1 MKIKIPILT
10 QMNQATIMK
19 YHHLINRNR
28 IKILKMTQDQ
38 LILHKMNHNKLI
50 QHKLMF
56 QYQLILH
63 KINQDHLIL
72 L

>member
-19 YHHLINRNR
+19 HHHLINRNR

-38 LILHKMNHNKLI
+38 KL
-50 QHKLMF
+50 KSKV
-56 QYQLILH
+56 
-63 KINQDHLIL
+63 KIKNREKSKVKIVPTTKS
-72 L
+72 